1 MVVRRAPVKTVQI
14 CLDEKTKSDL
24 WAAAVEQD
32 RSASSIVRAALRSWL
47 AKPARDRRAQQD
59 EAA

>member
-32 RSASSIVRAALRSWL
+32 RSASSIVRAALKAWL
-47 AKPARDRRAQQD
+47 SNQACDTRRVT
-59 EAA
+59 AA